1 MQRTTVRKVKFLGAC
16 EDDREEEWLRQMGK
30 NGYHLQELPFPCF
43 YTFLRGSP
51 RDDAYRLDFIT
62 TRNRAEFQQYL
73 RIFRDAGWEHLG
85 QMGN

>member
-1 MQRTTVRKVKFLGAC
+1 MAAPDG
-16 EDDREEEWLRQMGK
+16 ED
-30 NGYHLQELPFPCF
+30 GYHLQELPFPCF
-43 YTFLRGSP
+43 DTFLHGSP